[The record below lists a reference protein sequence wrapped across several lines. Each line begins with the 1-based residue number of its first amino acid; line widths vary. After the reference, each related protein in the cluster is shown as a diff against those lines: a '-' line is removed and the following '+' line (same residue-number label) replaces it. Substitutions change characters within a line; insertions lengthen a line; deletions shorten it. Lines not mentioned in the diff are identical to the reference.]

1 MVEPNGINRRQRRFM
16 TATSGVR
23 HRLCGKEYVRIG
35 PLSIPARP
43 LDAVDYENLDG
54 RPLRFEF
61 QAAPLL
67 QWATSWKHSAGKL

>member
-1 MVEPNGINRRQRRFM
+1 VYRELQDQTRAGHSTITSNRNDE
-16 TATSGVR
+16 GR
-23 HRLCGKEYVRIG
+23 HLLCGTLYA
-35 PLSIPARP
+35 PFSIPARP